1 MTAPRWCCATRRIES
16 AKNRSLTVTALFVAS
31 LSVLEEC
38 PHEKRA
44 WVAVGMPV
52 TRHPP
57 HRPVL
62 AQLTHTVPTSDK
74 FGVKARCRVRVQDRD
89 LGEQDCQTLLKTFP
103 GPAAFLT
110 APPKLA

>member
-1 MTAPRWCCATRRIES
+1 MRSASSSPWSGPLVCHARIRAGIPVEARMPPRKA
-16 AKNRSLTVTALFVAS
+16 
-31 LSVLEEC
+31 
-38 PHEKRA
+38 A